1 MGERAPRDSGRVN
14 VALVHDWLTGMR
26 GGEKVLDRIAR
37 RFPGAPIYTLVHR
50 PGTMSPEIESHPIH
64 TSFLQRFPGAVRRYR
79 WYLPFF
85 PAAIESFDL
94 SRYDVVVSTSHAVAK
109 GVRTGRGTFHL
120 SYIHTPMRYI
130 WDLESQYFPPGRFP
144 WPLSWVVPRILAGL
158 RGWDRRTADR
168 PAVLL
173 TNSAF
178 VADRIRR
185 HWGRND
191 ARVVFPPVD
200 VERLRPAAGPRD
212 DYYLL
217 AGAFAPYKRGEL
229 AIEACV
235 RLGRR
240 VVVAG
245 SGQEER
251 RLRRW
256 EGNGVEFRGWVTDE
270 QLDELYGG
278 ARALLF
284 PGEEDFGIMP
294 VEAMARGCPVI
305 AYGRG
310 GVLESVGRG
319 ASSVALD
326 EIGRGGLAAVPG
338 GVLFGRQ
345 DAGQIAEAIQRLEAG
360 RFDPIELHEQA
371 SPFSVETFDHA
382 FDAAFTGAYE
392 EWRRSAGAG
401 AAKKV

>member
-1 MGERAPRDSGRVN
+1 MK

-26 GGEKVLDRIAR
+26 GGEKVLERIAE

-50 PGTMSPEIESHPIH
+50 AGTVSAAIESHPIH
-64 TSFLQRFPGAVRRYR
+64 TSFLQRFPDAVRRYR

-109 GVRTGRGTFHL
+109 GVRAGRGTFHL
-120 SYIHTPMRYI
+120 SYVHTPMRYI

-144 WPLSWVVPRILAGL
+144 WPFSWMVARVLAAL
-158 RGWDRRTADR
+158 RRWDRRTAHR
-168 PAVLL
+168 PAALL

-185 HWGRND
+185 HWNRDD
-191 ARVVFPPVD
+191 ARVVFPPVE
-200 VERLRPAAGPRD
+200 VERLLPASGPRD
-212 DYYLL
+212 FYLL
-217 AGAFAPYKRGEL
+217 AGAFAPYKRGEI

-245 SGQEER
+245 TGQEER
-251 RLRRW
+251 TLRRW
-256 EGNGVEFRGWVTDE
+256 EGSGVEFRGWVSDE
-270 QLDELYGG
+270 ALADLYGG

-310 GVLESVGRG
+310 GVLESVGRD
-319 ASSVALD
+319 APPEALAEVA
-326 EIGRGGLAAVPG
+326 RGGHAVVPG

-345 DAGQIAEAIQRLEAG
+345 DVGAMVAAIQRFESEP
-360 RFDPIELHEQA
+360 FDPDDLHRRA
-371 SPFSVETFDHA
+371 LPFSAAA
-382 FDAAFTGAYE
+382 FDRAFDRAFESAYRDWRASTGV
-392 EWRRSAGAG
+392 SAG
-401 AAKKV
+401 KKV